1 VAVKQYN
8 RREEKVMLYPHLIW
22 ELAKAHRQ
30 MLLEEAERERL
41 LAEYRRSEKTG
52 SRGKLLE
59 TVTYMHTNI
68 STYPLKQKDSKMNIQ
83 KPIDEQREMA
93 TGADTAF
100 TEREKLAQC
109 GFTAE
114 EIVSVLWLRQWYQS
128 GGSDRV
134 AMVRHWEFLRLLV
147 MHGKLEL

>member
-1 VAVKQYN
+1 
-8 RREEKVMLYPHLIW
+8 MLYPHLIW

-41 LAEYRRSEKTG
+41 LAKYRRSEKTG
-52 SRGKLLE
+52 SRGKLLA

-68 STYPLKQKDSKMNIQ
+68 FTYPLKQKDSKMNIENS
-83 KPIDEQREMA
+83 IDEQREMA
-93 TGADTAF
+93 TDADAAVA
-100 TEREKLAQC
+100 ERERLAQY
-109 GFTAE
+109 GFTSE

-134 AMVRHWEFLRLLV
+134 ALVRHWEFLKLLV
-147 MHGKLEL
+147 MHGKLES

>member
-1 VAVKQYN
+1 MQ
-8 RREEKVMLYPHLIW
+8 YPHLIW

-41 LAEYRRSEKTG
+41 LAKYRRSEKTG
-52 SRGKLLE
+52 SRGKLLA

-83 KPIDEQREMA
+83 NSIDEQREMA
-93 TGADTAF
+93 TDADTAV
-100 TEREKLAQC
+100 TERERLAQC
-109 GFTAE
+109 GFTSE

-134 AMVRHWEFLRLLV
+134 AMVRHWEFLKLLV
-147 MHGKLEL
+147 MFGKLES

>member
-1 VAVKQYN
+1 
-8 RREEKVMLYPHLIW
+8 
-22 ELAKAHRQ
+22 

-41 LAEYRRSEKTG
+41 LTEYRRSEKTG

-93 TGADTAF
+93 TGTDTAF

-109 GFTAE
+109 GFTSE

-147 MHGKLEL
+147 MHDKLEL